1 MSRTE
6 LKNVKLP
13 EPRGYSRAVSATGST
28 LVFTSMTAPI
38 DEAGNVVGPDDAEL
52 QAKRVMANLREI
64 LEVNGRSFDDV
75 VKVSAYVTRQ
85 QDVASVMRVMG
96 ESFSPPLPAI
106 ALAVVVGLPNPA
118 FLVEIEAVAVVP

>member
-1 MSRTE
+1 MRRTE

-13 EPRGYSRAVSATGST
+13 EPRGYSRAVAATGST

-38 DEAGNVVGPDDAEL
+38 DEAGNVVGPGNAEL
-52 QAKRVMANLREI
+52 QAKRVMANIREI
-64 LEVNGRSFDDV
+64 LEANGRGFDDV

-85 QDVASVMRVMG
+85 EDVAAVMRVMG
-96 ESFSPPLPAI
+96 EPFSPPLPAI

-118 FLVEIEAVAVVP
+118 FLVEIEAVAVAP